1 MRISD
6 WSSDVCSSDL
16 FVRKRNRSLLLQQL
30 ARVKIENVLEER
42 VAVMQLFA
50 QHLVGDDEAR
60 GFLFEIDRTL
70 KEVEVLAHLF
80 RAIRFSVD
88 EMNRAD
94 PLRLSRQQKALHH
107 HERPD
112 HRSWGL
118 TT

>member
-6 WSSDVCSSDL
+6 WSSDVCSSGL
-16 FVRKRNRSLLLQQL
+16 
-30 ARVKIENVLEER
+30 NVLEER

-60 GFLFEIDRTL
+60 GLLFEIDRTL

-80 RAIRFSVD
+80 RDIRFRVD

-94 PLRLSRQQKALHH
+94 QLRLSRQQKARHH
-107 HERPD
+107 DERAD
-112 HRSWGL
+112 HVFGGL
-118 TT
+118 TA